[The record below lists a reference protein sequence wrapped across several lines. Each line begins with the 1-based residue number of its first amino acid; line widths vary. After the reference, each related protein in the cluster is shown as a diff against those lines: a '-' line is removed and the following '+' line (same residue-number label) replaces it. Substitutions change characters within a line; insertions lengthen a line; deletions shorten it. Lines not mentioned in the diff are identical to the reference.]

1 MNRLPV
7 LYDDDGALA
16 IVDPDTGEWLPVR
29 HASDRALAH
38 AAAQIAE
45 LDRET
50 LDAKRTVAA
59 ELRTRHG
66 VGKANAGGYEFT
78 IAESQTWPAGPTQD
92 ALARLVGDGLIS
104 EADAARAMPSRP
116 RPDVRQLKALAGRLA
131 VTDPD
136 AARVLVEACTVSP
149 ASVRSVQAAAVDAEA
164 EAA

>member
-16 IVDPDTGEWLPVR
+16 VVDPDTGEWLAVR

-38 AAAQIAE
+38 AASLIAE
-45 LDRET
+45 LDSQT
-50 LDAKRTVAA
+50 LDVKRTVAA

-66 VGKANAGGYEFT
+66 VGKVHAGGYEFT
-78 IAESQTWPAGPTQD
+78 VAESQTWPAGPTSD
-92 ALARLVGDGLIS
+92 ALSQLVDDGLIS

-116 RPDVRQLKALAGRLA
+116 RPDARQLKALAGRLA

-136 AARVLVEACTVSP
+136 AARVLVAACTVSP
-149 ASVRSVQAAAVDAEA
+149 ASVRSVQSLSVDS